1 MKVQGKNVVVFVQV
15 GSDWVLYA
23 CATSA
28 TLEVITDVIETS
40 VSGQGKFAT
49 FLPTKNSFTG
59 VLEGVTSLEE
69 AGKLSLPDLRAK
81 QIAQEVL
88 KLRYQRSDGTN
99 LYTEEGSFYITS
111 SSDVG
116 SFDDMNL
123 FTIQLRG
130 TGALSEVASG
140 STTPVAFSYDYGSTD
155 INTVTT
161 PGFGSL
167 FPSEQDFID
176 SVDAVFTAGDEI
188 TGSEPNTGDNV
199 TIENFGSESDDR
211 VRFIQMPSGEA
222 LFTKW
227 SEEGN
232 PFQQDQPIDSSF
244 DPSSPNVWFKSVRDG
259 NPIYMT
265 YSQTIFTGAITFSR

>member
-1 MKVQGKNVVVFVQV
+1 
-15 GSDWVLYA
+15 
-23 CATSA
+23 
-28 TLEVITDVIETS
+28 
-40 VSGQGKFAT
+40 
-49 FLPTKNSFTG
+49 
-59 VLEGVTSLEE
+59 
-69 AGKLSLPDLRAK
+69 
-81 QIAQEVL
+81 
-88 KLRYQRSDGTN
+88 
-99 LYTEEGSFYITS
+99 
-111 SSDVG
+111 VG